1 MRQRIFA
8 LLLGLSVCGLGA
20 VPLQAQTANPANLV
34 SDKQFYVFASPGVA
48 SRHTRDAFSLPIG
61 AGAERLLFQH
71 IVVGAE
77 FAESLVHSKFANPA
91 RSSSPNNP
99 VHVFWGS
106 LHGAYNFT
114 RKDSTHQ
121 VRPFIVGGCGISG
134 INGAG
139 VGTQVN
145 YGAGFNHWHTQHF
158 GLRVEVRR
166 FLHSGDSEGRFTG
179 VRIGLAIR

>member
-8 LLLGLSVCGLGA
+8 FVLGLGICAVCA
-20 VPLQAQTANPANLV
+20 YPLQAQTTSSANLIP
-34 SDKQFYVFASPGVA
+34 DKQFYVFASPGSA
-48 SRHTRDAFSLPIG
+48 SRLSKDAFSLPIG

-91 RSSSPNNP
+91 RPSSPNNP
-99 VHVFWGS
+99 AYVFWGS
-106 LHGAYNFT
+106 LHGAYNFR

-145 YGAGFNHWHTQHF
+145 YGAGFNHWHTPHF
-158 GLRVEVRR
+158 GVRVEVRR